1 MAHRFS
7 RSCWWM
13 AGGADAGDGRTGG
26 GSPAGDGR
34 RYRYRPVRPAARG
47 GLAERARECA
57 EFEHR
62 FPRSRQVYG
71 TIAMPGF

>member
-1 MAHRFS
+1 MVVRIDLGTS
-7 RSCWWM
+7 VLKVVLVN
-13 AGGADAGDGRTGG
+13 GG

-34 RYRYRPVRPAARG
+34 WHQYRPVRPAARG

-57 EFEHR
+57 AFEHR